1 MKQKINFLI
10 ALLCF
15 SASIWAADHANNIR
29 VQQKDKDII
38 ITYDLSKKSNV
49 RLLISTDATGSN
61 FTPLSSV
68 EGDVG
73 KNVRAGQ
80 NLQIVWHPLQ
90 EYKVFKANN
99 VRFKVEALGSYES
112 YALPKWMH
120 GKSNMETLILADF
133 GYSTIP
139 QWSVG
144 ITLGQTYSGI
154 GWFVSARSNFN
165 FQSATNGWKCGKDGY
180 VNDILPFYSGKAKS
194 SQFVANAGFL
204 LDLIDVLALSPN
216 NRFHTF
222 GFYIG
227 AGYGQ
232 RTLFWETFDG
242 AWIEH
247 SPSSFKGVSSNI
259 GLIGSVYG
267 FTLKAG
273 VNTIKFKYFEME
285 VGLGWMF

>member
-1 MKQKINFLI
+1 M
-10 ALLCF
+10 
-15 SASIWAADHANNIR
+15 
-29 VQQKDKDII
+29 
-38 ITYDLSKKSNV
+38 
-49 RLLISTDATGSN
+49 
-61 FTPLSSV
+61 
-68 EGDVG
+68 
-73 KNVRAGQ
+73 
-80 NLQIVWHPLQ
+80 
-90 EYKVFKANN
+90 
-99 VRFKVEALGSYES
+99 EALGSYES

-133 GYSTIP
+133 GYSTI
-139 QWSVG
+139 
-144 ITLGQTYSGI
+144 

-165 FQSATNGWKCGKDGY
+165 FQSATNGWTCGKDGY

-247 SPSSFKGVSSNI
+247 SPSSYKGISADI

-273 VNTIKFKYFEME
+273 VNTINFKYLEIE
-285 VGLGWMF
+285 AGLGWMF